1 MKAIQ
6 RAVRRRFA
14 SKGLADIAL
23 AAHAQSKMPE
33 MDLPGPPFPSSRI
46 VSGRR
51 VQLNAQTL
59 PATGAG
65 SGDGIM
71 RHRLLSK
78 AE

>member
-23 AAHAQSKMPE
+23 AAHAHAPE
-33 MDLPGPPFPSSRI
+33 MDPPGPPFSSSRI

-51 VQLNAQTL
+51 AQLNAQAL

-65 SGDGIM
+65 SGDGVM